1 MCTQNTYSDTV
12 SGNELYDFAVRKHY
26 ESIMEPLIME
36 RLNLHLD
43 LEPYI
48 NSDDLK
54 VCFYDFPYGVKLWV
68 PVHLSFSVSQMLE
81 RIYEQ
86 YEKKLPSLTEY
97 ISSSECIIFGLT
109 KIRER
114 LNKKQIDNE

>member
-1 MCTQNTYSDTV
+1 MRTQKTYSDTI
-12 SGNELYDFAVRKHY
+12 SGNDLYDFKVRKHF

-36 RLNLHLD
+36 KLNLHLD

-48 NSDDLK
+48 NSNDLK
-54 VCFYDFPYGVKLWV
+54 VCFYNFPYRVKLWV

-81 RIYEQ
+81 KIYEQ
-86 YEKKLPSLTEY
+86 YEKDLPSLTES
-97 ISSSECIIFGLT
+97 ISSSECIICGLI

-114 LNKKQIDNE
+114 LNKK